1 VTHWHRERWR
11 KLYLREPVDQELM
24 PWQVRGLRDLLI
36 RLAEDDGR
44 VARDLHALTLRLRA
58 GHELAPHVETLL
70 EDGFLVATEG
80 GVYVRNLPV
89 AQGDDAP
96 EDAED
101 EPAVPSSE
109 TKADRRRRLAR
120 VRAKRARE
128 LRTQRDEQRDAGAY
142 GLRTQSVTE
151 RDGVTP
157 SPSPLASPLPLPDS
171 QKSQPKEKREST
183 RARDEVRTQSVTE
196 RDAGAYAERDVN
208 SVTRTRDALR
218 ESLTVVPHDEDR
230 QAFEQWQVAFG
241 KSGAEYSARRAMA
254 LAARRQAGMTRQD
267 VLDALAGAKLDP
279 WVNGTKDGQRHES
292 IACIFGDAD
301 RYEGFRDAGRAARLG
316 LTVPRAAGGAPAIRN
331 SGTELL
337 ERFRDMQAGNERLGG
352 ID

>member
-70 EDGFLVATEG
+70 EDGFLVATEA

-89 AQGDDAP
+89 AQGD
-96 EDAED
+96 EDPDDVEEEATG
-101 EPAVPSSE
+101 PTNE

-128 LRTQRDEQRDAGAY
+128 LRTQRDGQRDAGAY

-171 QKSQPKEKREST
+171 QKSQPEEKRESA
-183 RARDEVRTQSVTE
+183 RARDEVRTDSVTE
-196 RDAGAYAERDVN
+196 RDAGAYAERDVT
-208 SVTRTRDALR
+208 SVTRTRDALL
-218 ESLTVVPHDEDR
+218 ESLVTVSNDEDR
-230 QAFEQWQVAFG
+230 WGFERWQEAFD
-241 KSGAEYSARRAMA
+241 KPGAEYSVRRAMA
-254 LAARRQAGMTRQD
+254 LGARRQAGMTRQD
-267 VLDALAGAKLDP
+267 VLDALDGAKLDP
-279 WVNGTKDGQRHES
+279 WVNGTKDGQRHDS
-292 IACIFGDAD
+292 VACIFGDAD
-301 RYEGFRDAGRAARLG
+301 RYEGFRDAGRAARMGTRPAVVGDVRDALKAR
-316 LTVPRAAGGAPAIRN
+316 VERMKKGAEA
-331 SGTELL
+331 
-337 ERFRDMQAGNERLGG
+337 
-352 ID
+352 